1 MAIDSVA
8 SIPVTQ
14 APTTTKSPFASVL
27 TKDNKDYLDALDI
40 KEKDNKLKIG
50 QDMGRDQ
57 FLHILMTQLA
67 NQNPLEPLQDKDFIA
82 QMAQFS
88 SLESMQS
95 MNKNSES
102 MSAELQAIK
111 KLMEGSGTTGT
122 QQAKDLAAMNAAIA
136 KQTEVLTKQTSA
148 LDKINE
154 TLTDLKKL
162 QIEQLNL
169 LLNQAQAAAAYE

>member
-1 MAIDSVA
+1 MAGISA
-8 SIPVTQ
+8 SSSTSAKIL
-14 APTTTKSPFASVL
+14 SPVL
-27 TKDNKDYLDALDI
+27 TKENSDYLDRLAI
-40 KEKDNKLKIG
+40 KEKDSGIKLS

-57 FLHILMTQLA
+57 FLNILMTQLS

>member
-1 MAIDSVA
+1 MAIDSVT
-8 SIPVTQ
+8 ST
-14 APTTTKSPFASVL
+14 PTTTTSKPAFTSVL
-27 TKDNKDYLDALDI
+27 TKDNKDYLDALAI
-40 KEKDNKLKIG
+40 KEKDSNIKIS
-50 QDMGRDQ
+50 QEMGRDQ

-88 SLESMQS
+88 SVETMQ
-95 MNKNSES
+95 E
-102 MSAELQAIK
+102 MSKTSTGTMTEVQAIK
-111 KLMEGSGTTGT
+111 KLMESTGTTGT
-122 QQAKDLAAMNAAIA
+122 QQAKDLAAMNAAIL
-136 KQTEVLTKQTSA
+136 KQTEALTKQTTA

-169 LLNQAQAAAAYE
+169 LLSQAQAATAYE